1 MLKVLAAGLVLAASL
16 TAQQGIYS
24 NRRAPSFTLPEGSF
38 KRHDILDYRGKW
50 LLIDFMKTDCPHC
63 KALTAVLEKAKVKYG
78 AAKVAVLKIVI
89 TPPENQDT
97 VGKYIRENKVT
108 SPILFDIAGQVAGA
122 YFNATPQKA
131 SFDTPHLFIINP
143 QGQIVQDYGHSDQN
157 HDIIEGEGL
166 FKILDALFAGRPAPA
181 PLPAKK

>member
-1 MLKVLAAGLVLAASL
+1 MLKVLAACLLAAASVA
-16 TAQQGIYS
+16 AQGVYS
-24 NRRAPSFTLPEGSF
+24 NRRAPSFTLPEGNF
-38 KRHDILDYRGKW
+38 RRHDILDYRGKW

-63 KALTAVLEKAKVKYG
+63 KALSAVLEKAKLKYG
-78 AAKVAVLKIVI
+78 ASKMSVLKIVI

-122 YFNATPQKA
+122 YFNATPQNA

-166 FKILDALFAGRPAPA
+166 LKILDGLFAGKPTAAPTA
-181 PLPAKK
+181 SKK

>member
-1 MLKVLAAGLVLAASL
+1 MQKILAIAALAISAAS
-16 TAQQGIYS
+16 AQGVYS
-24 NRRAPSFTLPEGSF
+24 NRRAPSFTLPEGTF

-63 KALTAVLEKAKVKYG
+63 KALTAVLEKAKVRYG
-78 AAKVAVLKIVI
+78 AKIAVLKIVI

-122 YFNATPQKA
+122 YFNATPDKA
-131 SFDTPHLFIINP
+131 SFDTPHLFIVNP
-143 QGQIVQDYGHSDQN
+143 QGRIVQDFGHSDQN
-157 HDIIEGEGL
+157 HDVIEGEGL
-166 FKILDALFAGRPAPA
+166 FKELDQLFAGKPPTRR
-181 PLPAKK
+181 